1 MNRMSEFCAGGRPR
15 TRGWPAGAHRDALRS
30 VPIIAALL
38 FSTAC
43 KRKAEESIAYA
54 SRKVGLVM
62 DVAGR
67 GDQSFNDSALRG
79 LELWAAGKK
88 YTNHTYR
95 DLSGDELQR
104 SIPAELA
111 SLRPPIRK
119 LPVTALVIQ
128 AKGQEDY
135 EPSLQL
141 LVEQGA
147 GLTIAT
153 GFLLQNALASVARR
167 NPKVQFLLI
176 DSQLIDSQGKAYS
189 LPNVRTIEFRDQE
202 GSFLVGALAGWVTTG
217 GKIGFVGG
225 MEIPVIKKFEAGFRA
240 GVMVANPNAARQ
252 LLVAYTGSFDNVTVG
267 KRVAQELLSKGV
279 DVIFHAAGSGGLG
292 AIMAVKEGSDSGRHL
307 YAIGVDSDQ
316 WQLAPNAVL
325 TSMIKRVDLVVYQA
339 VRDWVEG
346 KFSGGDLNLGVKED
360 AVGYAPIRL
369 ELSGRQQLLD
379 RLEGL
384 RRRVASG
391 EIRVPSTIAELNA
404 FRPNP

>member
-1 MNRMSEFCAGGRPR
+1 MLLDAAISLSMTPRFAVWSFGQRGRNTP
-15 TRGWPAGAHRDALRS
+15 TRPTETFLETSCNARFPLNWPAFDRQ
-30 VPIIAALL
+30 
-38 FSTAC
+38 
-43 KRKAEESIAYA
+43 
-54 SRKVGLVM
+54 SRG
-62 DVAGR
+62 
-67 GDQSFNDSALRG
+67 
-79 LELWAAGKK
+79 
-88 YTNHTYR
+88 YR
-95 DLSGDELQR
+95 
-104 SIPAELA
+104 
-111 SLRPPIRK
+111 
-119 LPVTALVIQ
+119 
-128 AKGQEDY
+128 
-135 EPSLQL
+135 
-141 LVEQGA
+141 A

-153 GFLLQNALASVARR
+153 GSLLQNALASVARR

-176 DSQLIDSQGKAYS
+176 DSRLIDSEGKAYS
-189 LPNVRTIEFRDQE
+189 LPNVRTIVFRDHE

-217 GKIGFVGG
+217 GRIGFVGG
-225 MEIPVIKKFEAGFRA
+225 MEIPLIKKFEAGFRA
-240 GVMVANPNAARQ
+240 GVMVTNPNAGRQ
-252 LLVAYTGSFDNVTVG
+252 LMVAYTGSFDNVTAG
-267 KRVAQELLSKGV
+267 QRVAHELLSKGA

-292 AIMAVKEGSDSGRHL
+292 AIMAVKEGSDNGRHL

-316 WQLAPNAVL
+316 WHLAPNAVL

-391 EIRVPSTIAELNA
+391 EIRVPSTIAELNE